1 MKDSRHMILLPL
13 VTAAAVAVGAPTVSP
28 APASA
33 APGSNVAAVSTASP
47 AASQSYRVRSG
58 DTMSHIAV
66 RFDVPLSALLRANDM
81 TMTSKIR
88 PGQKIVIPGRS
99 SSGGRGA
106 ISSSSG
112 TSSFAAERA
121 RSHEAK
127 ARATGRH
134 ETRDII
140 VATARRYGID
150 PNLALA
156 IAWQESRW
164 NQNSRSHKG
173 AIGVMQCL
181 PGTGRWM
188 SRRIGRTLDLN
199 DTRDNITCGVALIK
213 TLSKSATND
222 RELIAAYYQGM
233 SSVRSRGMYDDTK
246 RYVTSVQRH
255 RNQM

>member
-1 MKDSRHMILLPL
+1 M
-13 VTAAAVAVGAPTVSP
+13 
-28 APASA
+28 
-33 APGSNVAAVSTASP
+33 
-47 AASQSYRVRSG
+47 
-58 DTMSHIAV
+58 
-66 RFDVPLSALLRANDM
+66 ALLVA
-81 TMTSKIR
+81 
-88 PGQKIVIPGRS
+88 GE
-99 SSGGRGA
+99 GGDGA
-106 ISSSSG
+106 IAILQLIVGGAETLAPPARLEQGEQPIEASG
-112 TSSFAAERA
+112 
-121 RSHEAK
+121 
-127 ARATGRH
+127 ARAD
-134 ETRDII
+134 EPI

-233 SSVRSRGMYDDTK
+233 ASVRSRGMYDDTK

>member
-1 MKDSRHMILLPL
+1 MILLPL
-13 VTAAAVAVGAPTVSP
+13 VTAAAVALGAPTVSP

-33 APGSNVAAVSTASP
+33 SAVPGSAVSAVSATVTAAS
-47 AASQSYRVRSG
+47 SQSYRVRSG

-66 RFDVPLSALLRANDM
+66 RFDVPLAALLRANDM
-81 TMTSKIR
+81 TMTSTVR

-99 SSGGRGA
+99 SATRG
-106 ISSSSG
+106 SLSG

-134 ETRDII
+134 KTRDII

-188 SRRIGRTLDLN
+188 SRRIGRTLDLH
-199 DTRDNITCGVALIK
+199 DTRDNVTCGVAYIK
-213 TLSKSATND
+213 TLSRSAKND

-233 SSVRSRGMYDDTK
+233 TSVRSRGMYDDTK
-246 RYVTSVQRH
+246 RYVTSVLRH